1 MLVEKAGAS
10 ILLRNKFGAT
20 VMHLAAQKDQCLSI
34 YYFYT
39 RGIDINIRDPK
50 NCTPLHWAVFTRSE
64 MAVNYILALKPNLEA
79 KDIRGLTP
87 LHLSINRIE
96 KNGSARIMKT
106 LLLKGANRLSED
118 FDQKTPVQ
126 WIPESLEESQQD
138 EIKGY
143 LKKPSYCEC
152 VMVRL
157 PLVPLQRNYRTQI
170 LLIFLLLSIW
180 LANTIIILPTV
191 YEHLKYV

>member
-1 MLVEKAGAS
+1 
-10 ILLRNKFGAT
+10 
-20 VMHLAAQKDQCLSI
+20 
-34 YYFYT
+34 
-39 RGIDINIRDPK
+39 
-50 NCTPLHWAVFTRSE
+50 
-64 MAVNYILALKPNLEA
+64 
-79 KDIRGLTP
+79 
-87 LHLSINRIE
+87 
-96 KNGSARIMKT
+96 MKT

-157 PLVPLQRNYRTQI
+157 PLVPLKRNYRTQI